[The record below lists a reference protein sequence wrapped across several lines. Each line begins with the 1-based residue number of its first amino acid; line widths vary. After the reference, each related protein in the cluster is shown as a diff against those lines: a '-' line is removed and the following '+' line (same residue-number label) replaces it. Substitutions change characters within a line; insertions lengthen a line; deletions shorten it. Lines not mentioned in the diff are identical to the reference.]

1 MLAISGAAIAGI
13 VAGAIVL
20 VLLLLVAARSK
31 HQMAPGAKAPVPT
44 EAPPSVDAAMMTA
57 APTHPSEPEVQP
69 AAAPL
74 KSEPEEPAKP
84 PADKPAAAE
93 AKADRPATLEVEAL
107 SPSMT
112 DAMPALSAETDEMK
126 LGGTDELPKFG
137 TAELPKVGTAEV
149 PKLDAGPVKYRT
161 QPANELAEAI
171 STGECPK
178 CKAATFVGDIASEDG
193 TMYTLNG
200 RCGACGH
207 KAQVIDMRVG

>member
-31 HQMAPGAKAPVPT
+31 HQMAPGAKAPTPT
-44 EAPPSVDAAMMTA
+44 EAPPAVDAAMMTA

-84 PADKPAAAE
+84 PADKPA
-93 AKADRPATLEVEAL
+93 TLEVEAL

-126 LGGTDELPKFG
+126 MGGTDELPKFG

-171 STGECPK
+171 SSGECPK